1 MHRSL
6 AVLANSY
13 VIEPSRATDGSCS
26 GPLRT
31 VLRLPP
37 KLAPVRTFML
47 LHQRHCCEAI
57 SVCLGLL
64 PSVMLRFAKVRAA
77 VLALRPSNAAQAAL
91 AQSVRAELALRLSE
105 TGALIELDTT
115 GSIGKRYRR
124 QDEVRQ
130 AQVPEKSERDPID

>member
-1 MHRSL
+1 
-6 AVLANSY
+6 
-13 VIEPSRATDGSCS
+13 
-26 GPLRT
+26 
-31 VLRLPP
+31 
-37 KLAPVRTFML
+37 
-47 LHQRHCCEAI
+47 
-57 SVCLGLL
+57 
-64 PSVMLRFAKVRAA
+64 MLRFAKVRAA